1 MSFFTS
7 STELKEWKQILSLSV
22 PLGTVG
28 ESIDLTCKPL
38 LIKFLDTFFYI
49 FNSRNN
55 DRHNAPIISHD

>member
-28 ESIDLTCKPL
+28 ESIDVNMQT
-38 LIKFLDTFFYI
+38 IAY
-49 FNSRNN
+49 
-55 DRHNAPIISHD
+55 